1 MQRNTRQKG
10 AVKAALT
17 HADRPLTP
25 QEILE
30 GAQLAVPGLG
40 IATVY
45 RVLKGLLEEG
55 EATVVSLPGQAP
67 RYEMAHLGHHHH
79 FQCRACDKVFEVSG
93 CPGDLTRLAPAGF
106 ELEGHEVVLYGRCS
120 TCVADVAERSS

>member
-1 MQRNTRQKG
+1 MQRNTRQKS
-10 AVKAALT
+10 AVRAVLT
-17 HADRPLTP
+17 SSHRPLTP

-30 GAQLAVPGLG
+30 GAQGDVPGLG

-55 EATVVSLPGQAP
+55 EASAVELPGQAA

-93 CPGDLTRLAPAGF
+93 CPGDLSRLAPAGF
-106 ELEGHEVVLYGRCS
+106 QMDGHEVVLYGRCAS
-120 TCVADVAERSS
+120 CVGTPS